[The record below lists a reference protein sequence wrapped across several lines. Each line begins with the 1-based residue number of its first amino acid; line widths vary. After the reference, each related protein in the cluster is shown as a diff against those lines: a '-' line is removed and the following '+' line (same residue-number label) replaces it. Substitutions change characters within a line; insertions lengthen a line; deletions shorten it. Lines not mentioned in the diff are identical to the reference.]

1 MEEQLRSDCL
11 ALPSVRGKKSRRPKE
26 SRLFALDS
34 DGTVFD
40 SMRPKHEAAF
50 LPAFVSWFAPR
61 DPGAG
66 AETWSFVGLGSRRRG
81 SNRFQALNQAL
92 RLLPGHP
99 LVLKPDPSW
108 ARLATSLS
116 AWLDREAHPS
126 AASLAGAASR
136 DPWLSKV
143 LAWSLAVDEA
153 IGKLGPPKAF
163 AAALEVLPLLKGLGD
178 IIVLSSA
185 PQASLEREWQDAG
198 ILSYASAI
206 FGQESG
212 SKAACLAAQA
222 EARGRR
228 ASLLCL
234 GDSPEDLEA
243 ARSTGAAF
251 YPIIPGR
258 EEESWRR
265 FQTEGLPLLLGASP
279 CPAGSL
285 LADFLAGLPTSPPWR
300 TR

>member
-1 MEEQLRSDCL
+1 MRSDCL
-11 ALPSVRGKKSRRPKE
+11 ALPATRGKKRRPAQE
-26 SRLFALDS
+26 SRLFVLDS

-66 AETWSFVGLGSRRRG
+66 AETWTFVGLGSRRRG

-99 LVLKPDPSW
+99 LVLKADPSW
-108 ARLATSLS
+108 AKLASSLS
-116 AWLDREAHPS
+116 AWLDQEAQPC
-126 AASLAGAASR
+126 AASLASAARR
-136 DPWLSKV
+136 DPGLSKV

-153 IGKLGPPKAF
+153 LLKLAPPRAF
-163 AAALEVLPLLKGLGD
+163 PAALEALPLLQGLGD
-178 IIVLSSA
+178 IIVLSAA
-185 PQASLEREWQDAG
+185 PQGRLEREWQEAG
-198 ILSYASAI
+198 ILSYATAVL
-206 FGQESG
+206 GQESG

-222 EARGRR
+222 EARGGRG
-228 ASLLCL
+228 SLLYL

-258 EEESWRR
+258 EEESWKSFR
-265 FQTEGLPLLLGASP
+265 TEGLPLLLGGSP
-279 CPAGSL
+279 CPAGRL

-300 TR
+300 NR